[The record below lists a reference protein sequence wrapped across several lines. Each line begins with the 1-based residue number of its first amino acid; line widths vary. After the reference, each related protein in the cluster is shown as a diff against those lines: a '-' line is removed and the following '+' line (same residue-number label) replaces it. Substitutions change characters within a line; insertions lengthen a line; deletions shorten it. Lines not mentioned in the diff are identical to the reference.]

1 MALIGLVSCHPIS
14 NILSFCFSPLGA
26 TKTKSPFMG
35 SKCFSRA
42 NQELVNRGFKPI
54 DWRVDGALD
63 DHAESP
69 SKEETEAV
77 ADDFDV

>member
-1 MALIGLVSCHPIS
+1 
-14 NILSFCFSPLGA
+14 
-26 TKTKSPFMG
+26 MG